1 MPPSAVTAEAVA
13 AAAVAADAAAAA
25 RDATAACHDPH
36 RVVPTRRQAL
46 SGVGRGSNTTS

>member
-25 RDATAACHDPH
+25 RDATAAAHDELDTVAEAVSYTH
-36 RVVPTRRQAL
+36 LRAHETV
-46 SGVGRGSNTTS
+46 

>member
-25 RDATAACHDPH
+25 RDVKRTGNASYFLGDGDDAGQR
-36 RVVPTRRQAL
+36 RV
-46 SGVGRGSNTTS
+46 